1 MSRQHVYFIFVLVL
15 VGAVLLTSIYILE
28 FREPSTD
35 PTILTY
41 YTEQFPP
48 YNYEENGT
56 LKGLAV
62 DLLGEITSKMGK
74 TVTSD
79 HVHLVP
85 WTEGYQAALDSNNT
99 VLFST
104 VRLTVREQSFNWA
117 GPISTDNHVLFAR
130 WDQGITINSSADL
143 NSLNYSIGV
152 ISDTAAIPQ
161 LLNAGV
167 DENQLVYETNASR
180 LIEKLSSGEIDL

>member
-1 MSRQHVYFIFVLVL
+1 MSRQHVHIFVLVL

-28 FREPSTD
+28 LRGPSTD